1 MGLPEGYSHEALD
14 RLKLIMAQSTRGWP
28 FRKLYNVP
36 LSCVGS
42 MHKSWNSMN
51 QLPWVPLVVVVQ
63 KAGRAT
69 GASPALGVGSVWG
82 PGDSGVAGPLRGGL
96 SLEQSQR

>member
-1 MGLPEGYSHEALD
+1 
-14 RLKLIMAQSTRGWP
+14 
-28 FRKLYNVP
+28 
-36 LSCVGS
+36 
-42 MHKSWNSMN
+42 MN